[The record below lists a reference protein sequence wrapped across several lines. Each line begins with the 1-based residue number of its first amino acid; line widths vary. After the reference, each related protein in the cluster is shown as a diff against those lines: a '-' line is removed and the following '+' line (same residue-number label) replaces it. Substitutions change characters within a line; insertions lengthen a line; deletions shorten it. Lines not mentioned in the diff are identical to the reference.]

1 MLQFTS
7 IHEANAALDR
17 LADGQ
22 RVAVL
27 GRIAQ
32 VDKSLGALRF
42 KCEQVEAKHEQD
54 RRFAHGKQGNHR
66 FVTPV
71 VVG

>member
-7 IHEANAALDR
+7 IHQANAALDQ

-32 VDKSLGALRF
+32 VDKSLGVLRF
-42 KCEQVEAKHEQD
+42 KCGQQVVKHEQD
-54 RRFAHGKQGNHR
+54 RCFAHGKKGNHR
-66 FVTPV
+66 FVTPTNA
-71 VVG
+71 

>member
-7 IHEANAALDR
+7 IHQANAALDQ
-17 LADGQ
+17 LAHGQ

-32 VDKSLGALRF
+32 VDKSLGVLRF
-42 KCEQVEAKHEQD
+42 KCEQQVVKHEQD
-54 RRFAHGKQGNHR
+54 RRFAHGKQGNR
-66 FVTPV
+66 AYVSILE
-71 VVG
+71 VG